1 MYRVD
6 MSTAVK
12 ETEGVP
18 ADLASVFAK
27 RNEPVLTASDIAEAL
42 DITQQGAHAKLQR
55 AHNNGTVEKKTVG
68 ARAVVWWIPD
78 LTV

>member
-6 MSTAVK
+6 MSTAA
-12 ETEGVP
+12 ENADVP
-18 ADLASVFAK
+18 ADLASVFVK
-27 RNEPVLTASDIAEAL
+27 KNEPVLTASDVAEEL

-55 AHNNGTVEKKTVG
+55 AQQRGAVKKKTVG

>member
-1 MYRVD
+1 MYRLD
-6 MSTAVK
+6 MSTAA
-12 ETEGVP
+12 EHADVP
-18 ADLASVFAK
+18 ADLASVFVK
-27 RNEPVLTASDIAEAL
+27 RNEPVLTATDIADEL

-55 AHNNGTVEKKTVG
+55 AHKQGIVKKKTVG